1 MSDDLVHE
9 ASVRDLVF
17 AISDRYETTST
28 GLTAVTSDRA
38 AKVERCRLHVA
49 LLRTASVA
57 RCIAHRVCCTLHRAW
72 CRSHLSFLHRPPCRL
87 HVASRTLSFASC
99 VVAHSVCCTLH
110 RPPCRLHLSFL
121 HRPPCRL
128 HVALLCTRW
137 NAVRSDRRPAISS
150 VSISTDSQLP
160 QKRAERRNTGRCNM
174 LQQISAESQLLSAYN
189 TRTRTHAIAVPFT
202 ASSVP
207 AHSAVADTSRR
218 QPSPD
223 PHAVGTRSNAP
234 DCAAQRVPARPIL
247 DELRILGVPQ
257 CLQRLV

>member
-1 MSDDLVHE
+1 
-9 ASVRDLVF
+9 
-17 AISDRYETTST
+17 
-28 GLTAVTSDRA
+28 
-38 AKVERCRLHVA
+38 
-49 LLRTASVA
+49 
-57 RCIAHRVCCTLHRAW
+57 LHR
-72 CRSHLSFLHRPPCRL
+72 
-87 HVASRTLSFASC
+87 T
-99 VVAHSVCCTLH
+99 
-110 RPPCRLHLSFL
+110 PCRLHLSFL
-121 HRPPCRL
+121 HRARCRL
-128 HVALLCTRW
+128 HVASRTRW

-174 LQQISAESQLLSAYN
+174 LQQISPAESRLLSADN

-234 DCAAQRVPARPIL
+234 DCAAQHVPARPIL
-247 DELRILGVPQ
+247 DELRILSVPQ